1 MGMRGRV
8 RVDWMSRAE
17 GVSRGVVSLDDKRDA
32 VKSILGSESYKTTG
46 REGRGLVQERE
57 KEARLTSMLESAESR
72 ALPSGAGN
80 FLG

>member
-32 VKSILGSESYKTTG
+32 VKSILGIRELQNNGTRGKGTSAGTGEGSETNVNARVCRIKSASVWG
-46 REGRGLVQERE
+46 R
-57 KEARLTSMLESAESR
+57 
-72 ALPSGAGN
+72 
-80 FLG
+80 